1 MNIVLI
7 GMPGSGKSTVGAML
21 ARRTGRSFIETDALI
36 EAREG
41 ASIPAL
47 FAGRG
52 ESGFRDAEHAAVRA
66 AAAAEHAVIATG
78 GGVILRPENMEAL
91 SADGAVFFLD
101 RAPEEIAGEEH
112 GGRPLLAGDRRRVF
126 ELYTQRIALYRK
138 YASYVIAAG
147 NTPEESLERLIE
159 TMEREGLL

>member
-21 ARRTGRSFIETDALI
+21 AEYTGRSLIETDALI

-41 ASIPAL
+41 LSIPAL

-52 ESGFRDAEHAAVRA
+52 EHGFRDAEHAAICEA
-66 AAAAEHAVIATG
+66 AMAEHAVIATG
-78 GGVILRPENMEAL
+78 GGVVLRPENMAVL
-91 SADGAVFFLD
+91 SANGVVFFLD
-101 RAPEEIAGEEH
+101 RPPEEIAKEDH
-112 GGRPLLAGDRRRVF
+112 GGRPLLAGTKDRVF
-126 ELYTQRIALYRK
+126 ELYTQRIALYRACAR
-138 YASYVIAAG
+138 YTVAAG
-147 NTPEESLERLIE
+147 RTPEESLSRLIE